1 MHKILVVSDTHR
13 KDENFY
19 RVVEKESPVNLIIHC
34 GDTEGSET
42 QMQQLAG
49 APMRIVRGNND
60 FFCSLPDEQVFE
72 VWPHTFFVTHGHRY
86 LVNMGSDEVQREAFS
101 RGADVVIYGHTHRPI
116 AAEIDGM
123 YVFNP
128 GSLSYPRQE
137 GRKPSYI
144 VITIDDEG
152 ELSFE
157 LKYLDLF

>member
-13 KDENFY
+13 RDENFY
-19 RVVEKESPVNLIIHC
+19 RVIETEKNVSLVIHC

-42 QMQQLAG
+42 QMQQLCP

-60 FFCSLPDEQVFE
+60 FFCNLPDEQEFE
-72 VWPHTFFVTHGHRY
+72 VWPHRFFVTHGHRY
-86 LVNMGSDEVQREAFS
+86 LVNMGSDELRREA
-101 RGADVVIYGHTHRPI
+101 RARNADVVIFGHTHKPV
-116 AAEIDGM
+116 ATEIDGV

-137 GRKPSYI
+137 GRKPSYL
-144 VITIDDEG
+144 VLMVGDDG
-152 ELSFE
+152 ELSYE

>member
-1 MHKILVVSDTHR
+1 MHKILIVSDTHR
-13 KDENFY
+13 KDENFFK
-19 RVVEKESPVNLIIHC
+19 VVDIESPVSLIIHC

-42 QMQQLAG
+42 QMQQLSD

-60 FFCSLPDEQVFE
+60 FFCKLPDEQVFE

-86 LVNMGSDEVQREAFS
+86 LVMREAFS
-101 RGADVVIYGHTHRPI
+101 RGADVVVYGHTHRPI

-144 VITIDDEG
+144 IVTIDDEG
-152 ELSFE
+152 ELSYE
-157 LKYLDLF
+157 LKFLETL